1 MAKDM
6 DNEME
11 TGFRGVYRDCK
22 LRKAEQLLTCF

>member
-11 TGFRGVYRDCK
+11 TGFRGVYRDYNV
-22 LRKAEQLLTCF
+22 REAEQLPTCF